1 MMSWLTPEAQNFV
14 YYSPFV
20 HGMELIRH
28 GIFGERINAQWD
40 VSVPIAAS
48 MVCMII
54 GLAMCRRVR
63 RELVVE

>member
-1 MMSWLTPEAQNFV
+1 V
-14 YYSPFV
+14 
-20 HGMELIRH
+20 
-28 GIFGERINAQWD
+28 NAQWD

-48 MVCMII
+48 LVITLI